1 MKEVKCTEAYMPLT
15 LLYTVLVKCHT
26 DNFTCQWG
34 SCCIQFNGLSNGCN
48 CILPPPHINIH
59 HSTMY
64 LCVPLKQ
71 WHIARI
77 SSQGTWAQENPGG
90 GQTYFG
96 IKFSIRLAVSQ
107 GGKQS
112 HQGGAGPRPLPLA
125 TPLH

>member
-1 MKEVKCTEAYMPLT
+1 MVAI
-15 LLYTVLVKCHT
+15 V
-26 DNFTCQWG
+26 
-34 SCCIQFNGLSNGCN
+34 
-48 CILPPPHINIH
+48 ILPPPHINIH

-77 SSQGTWAQENPGG
+77 SSQSIWAQENPGG

-107 GGKQS
+107 GGQAIPPR
-112 HQGGAGPRPLPLA
+112 GAGPLPLA
-125 TPLH
+125 MPLH

>member
-48 CILPPPHINIH
+48 CNPTSPTYQH
-59 HSTMY
+59 T
-64 LCVPLKQ
+64 PL
-71 WHIARI
+71 HNVFMRTTETVAY
-77 SSQGTWAQENPGG
+77 SQDFLSGHLGPRKPGG